1 MNCDDVRQ
9 HFADHWSGNLAGEAR
24 REFDDHLAGCAAC
37 REQAERLSF
46 LWDRLGSLPAERPG
60 PELRERFYTM
70 LEAYRVGLGDA
81 PRRRLAAAEWL
92 RQLWPRRP
100 AFQAMVALAT
110 LVAGVGIGYMI
121 AAGRRQE
128 PEISQLRAE
137 VNNMRQLVALSLL
150 QQQSASERLKGVTW
164 AYRVDESD
172 TQVLGALM
180 KTLNQDPNDNVRL
193 AAVDALKNFADT
205 PAVKNGLGPSIAQQT
220 SPLVQI
226 ALIDLAADLRER
238 QASDALR
245 KIAGDAGASPEV
257 RERARWALGRI
268 AQ

>member
-1 MNCDDVRQ
+1 MKCEDVRQ
-9 HFADHWSGNLAGEAR
+9 HFVDHWSGTLAGEAR
-24 REFDDHLAGCAAC
+24 REFEDHMTGCAAC
-37 REQAERLSF
+37 REQAQRLSL
-46 LWDRLGSLPAERPG
+46 LWERLGSLPAERPG

-70 LEAYRVGLGDA
+70 LDAYSVGLGNA
-81 PRRRLAAAEWL
+81 PRRRFAPAEWL
-92 RQLWPRRP
+92 RQWWPKRP
-100 AFQAMVALAT
+100 ALQAVVALAT
-110 LVAGVGIGYMI
+110 LVAGVGIGYLM

-205 PAVKNGLGPSIAQQT
+205 PAVRSGLGPSMAQQT

-226 ALIDLAADLRER
+226 ALIDLAVELRER
-238 QASDALR
+238 RAVDALR
-245 KIAGDAGASPEV
+245 KIAGDASASPEV
-257 RERARWALGRI
+257 RERAHWAIGRV